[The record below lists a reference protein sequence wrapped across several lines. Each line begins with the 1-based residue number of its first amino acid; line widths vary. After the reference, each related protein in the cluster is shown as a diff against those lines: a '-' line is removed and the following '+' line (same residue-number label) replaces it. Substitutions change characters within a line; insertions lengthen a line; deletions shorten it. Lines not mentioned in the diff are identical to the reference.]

1 MKKDGEERNEND
13 DGLCEALPQI
23 PDRFI
28 IAEEELDGA
37 VFEDY
42 ERYVRGDG
50 ALSV

>member
-1 MKKDGEERNEND
+1 MKDGEAPNGND
-13 DGLCEALPQI
+13 DGFCEALSQI

-28 IAEEELDGA
+28 VAEEELDGA